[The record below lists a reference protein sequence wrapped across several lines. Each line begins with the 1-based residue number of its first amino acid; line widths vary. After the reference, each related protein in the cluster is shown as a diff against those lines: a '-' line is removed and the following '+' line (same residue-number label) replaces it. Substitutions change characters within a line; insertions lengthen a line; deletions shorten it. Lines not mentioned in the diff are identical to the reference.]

1 MMKRIETV
9 VIGAGQCGLAMSACL
24 LEAGREH
31 IVLERGQ
38 VAQAWRER
46 WDSLTLLSPNWFTR
60 LPKYSYSGDDPNGFI
75 GRDEIVQF
83 FADYA
88 SLLKAPIECGFDV
101 TRVHPTDGSNRI
113 IVRGADGTSFDADNV
128 VVAIGGYHRPKV
140 PPVSKLL
147 PRTVVQ
153 VHSHHYRNPGQ
164 LPPGAV
170 LVVGAGASGQQ
181 IAEELMRSGRIVY
194 ISVGSHNKLPRRYRG
209 HDAIWWMEQ
218 LGTFDTTVG
227 SLPSFEEAMRRP
239 SVSLT
244 GVGGG
249 HDLNLRGLEQEG
261 MILLGHIAGTE
272 DSCVRFSTD
281 LEASLADGDTV
292 YARFVES
299 VDRYIEQNGLRCDPS
314 DARRNRGDERMRNEV
329 KALDLAQAGISSI
342 VWATGFSR
350 HFDWIESPSIAAG
363 CDPVHVRGVSTQP
376 GLFVLGLRWLHTR
389 RSNFIDGAGADAA
402 YVRDQILRR
411 AGQN

>member
-24 LEAGREH
+24 LDAGREH

-75 GRDEIVQF
+75 GRDEIVRF

-88 SLLKAPIECGFDV
+88 SLLETPIECGFDV
-101 TRVHPTDGSNRI
+101 ARVHPADGSNRI

-140 PPVSKLL
+140 PRVSKLL

-153 VHSHHYRNPGQ
+153 VHSNHYRNPAQ

-181 IAEELMRSGRIVY
+181 IAEELMRSGRTVY
-194 ISVGSHNKLPRRYRG
+194 MSVGAHNKLPRRYRG
-209 HDAIWWMEQ
+209 HDTIWWMEQ

-227 SLPSFEEAMRRP
+227 SLPSLEEAMRRP

-249 HDLNLRGLEQEG
+249 HDLDLRALEQEG
-261 MILLGHIAGTE
+261 MILLGHISRRG
-272 DSCVRFSTD
+272 
-281 LEASLADGDTV
+281 
-292 YARFVES
+292 
-299 VDRYIEQNGLRCDPS
+299 GL
-314 DARRNRGDERMRNEV
+314 MR
-329 KALDLAQAGISSI
+329 A
-342 VWATGFSR
+342 
-350 HFDWIESPSIAAG
+350 
-363 CDPVHVRGVSTQP
+363 
-376 GLFVLGLRWLHTR
+376 VLLR
-389 RSNFIDGAGADAA
+389 S
-402 YVRDQILRR
+402 
-411 AGQN
+411 

>member
-24 LEAGREH
+24 LDAGREH

-60 LPKYSYSGDDPNGFI
+60 LPRYRYSGDDPNGFI

-88 SLLKAPIECGFDV
+88 SLLETPIECGFDV
-101 TRVHPTDGSNRI
+101 TRVHPIDGSNRI

-147 PRTVVQ
+147 RRTVVQ
-153 VHSHHYRNPGQ
+153 IHSNHYRTPGQ

-194 ISVGSHNKLPRRYRG
+194 MSVGSHNKLPRRSRTR
-209 HDAIWWMEQ
+209 HDLVDGTAWDLRHAGRVAPLLGGSHAPTEYFSHRCRWWTRSRSS
-218 LGTFDTTVG
+218 GSRAGRHDSVG
-227 SLPSFEEAMRRP
+227 SHQPARRTHAYGSP
-239 SVSLT
+239 PI
-244 GVGGG
+244 
-249 HDLNLRGLEQEG
+249 LRPALRMG
-261 MILLGHIAGTE
+261 I
-272 DSCVRFSTD
+272 RSTH
-281 LEASLADGDTV
+281 ASWRASIDTLSK
-292 YARFVES
+292 R
-299 VDRYIEQNGLRCDPS
+299 GLRCDPS
-314 DARRNRGDERMRNEV
+314 DARR
-329 KALDLAQAGISSI
+329 Q
-342 VWATGFSR
+342 SR
-350 HFDWIESPSIAAG
+350 
-363 CDPVHVRGVSTQP
+363 R
-376 GLFVLGLRWLHTR
+376 
-389 RSNFIDGAGADAA
+389 
-402 YVRDQILRR
+402 
-411 AGQN
+411 